1 MFPSQCSRELV
12 TPNALSVDS
21 PEGQALSLGG
31 SQSRFL
37 SPEPAVFPGVPW
49 PLEGDLGVD
58 VPNECPLGTQPGPGQ
73 PLGPVCLQLACWHI

>member
-1 MFPSQCSRELV
+1 MFPSQRSRELV

-37 SPEPAVFPGVPW
+37 SPEPAVFPGVPL

-58 VPNECPLGTQPGPGQ
+58 VPNECLLGTQPGPGQ
-73 PLGPVCLQLACWHI
+73 PLGPVCL